1 MILPLQ
7 KGRSVGR
14 SVAYHV
20 HIVTFTA
27 IFEQQR
33 NERAASLGAKVGA
46 EAPLLRSAATVV
58 IDSIYLGLHTDKSR
72 IIDRNQF
79 NKIMLLQRRPLY
91 RAAVLDLKN

>member
-7 KGRSVGR
+7 KGR

-33 NERAASLGAKVGA
+33 SERAASLGAKVGA
-46 EAPLLRSAATVV
+46 EAPLLRSAATVMMDSTCLECRKKYIYV
-58 IDSIYLGLHTDKSR
+58 I
-72 IIDRNQF
+72 F
-79 NKIMLLQRRPLY
+79 VPL
-91 RAAVLDLKN
+91 VP